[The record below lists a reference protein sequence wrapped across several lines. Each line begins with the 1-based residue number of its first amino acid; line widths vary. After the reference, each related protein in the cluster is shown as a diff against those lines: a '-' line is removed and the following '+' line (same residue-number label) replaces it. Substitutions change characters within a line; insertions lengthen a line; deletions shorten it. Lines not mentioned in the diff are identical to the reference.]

1 MIADFGISF
10 KPESGSVTTV
20 KDSKSPYYA
29 SIEQLDE
36 EEAHPAFDIWSIGII
51 GYTLMAKKEPYQQFS
66 VKKRKDAIEKQLR
79 EKLPEYYS

>member
-20 KDSKSPYYA
+20 KESKSPYYA

-36 EEAHPAFDIWSIGII
+36 EEADPAFDIWSIGII
-51 GYTLMAKKEPYQQFS
+51 GYTLMAKKEPY
-66 VKKRKDAIEKQLR
+66 
-79 EKLPEYYS
+79 

>member
-36 EEAHPAFDIWSIGII
+36 EEAHPAFDIWSTGII
-51 GYTLMAKKEPYQQFS
+51 GYTLMAKKEPY
-66 VKKRKDAIEKQLR
+66 
-79 EKLPEYYS
+79 